1 MKRMMTWAA
10 PLLLLLAGG
19 AGAKELPTSKGDTP
33 AGSTP
38 MWQASQGTS
47 KGRVDKRAPR
57 AHWQGGSFSGSR
69 GPFQGMGTY
78 GSQRNATYE
87 QSGTTGASAAQA
99 DPTLPPTSTFAQH
112 RR

>member
-10 PLLLLLAGG
+10 PLLLLAGG
-19 AGAKELPTSKGDTP
+19 GCAKELPTSTGDSP

-47 KGRVDKRAPR
+47 TGHIDKKAPR
-57 AHWQGGSFSGSR
+57 AHWQSGSFSGSR

-78 GSQRNATYE
+78 GSQRNANY
-87 QSGTTGASAAQA
+87 QHSGTTGVPAAQA
-99 DPTLPPTSTFAQH
+99 DPTLPPTSMRAP
-112 RR
+112 RSS